1 MTSLQT
7 ERTTF
12 TGKLPGAA
20 QMHPDVLFLG
30 LTRPSSSPELVVVG
44 VLAEKALLS
53 TLSPRRTRGFFVT
66 LRRFTIQ
73 PWRRCQWMWLTWFE
87 PWDFKKKK
95 IHTVIAIVHL
105 HCAYIIRG
113 GEKLLNAKP
122 WIRILVCIKVRRLYA
137 GPSRTVVDSNLGRRL
152 VGDTKTWGL

>member
-1 MTSLQT
+1 MCSRFPWSLTMTSLQT

-12 TGKLPGAA
+12 TGKPPGAA
-20 QMHPDVLFLG
+20 QMHPDVPFLG
-30 LTRPSSSPELVVVG
+30 LMWPSSSPELVVVG

-87 PWDFKKKK
+87 PWDFKKKNT
-95 IHTVIAIVHL
+95 HSDSDRPLAL
-105 HCAYIIRG
+105 CLYYSRG
-113 GEKLLNAKP
+113 GKNFSML
-122 WIRILVCIKVRRLYA
+122 
-137 GPSRTVVDSNLGRRL
+137 NLGSEFWYVLKWGDSML
-152 VGDTKTWGL
+152 VPLGLS